1 MQRPPGLATRSPTN
15 LATSNS
21 HGADET
27 QSEASAAIAGAPSAV
42 PRAPSV
48 VRTRDA
54 ARREIARAAH
64 PSRAN
69 TAGAARALANA
80 QDGSG
85 SNMVVTYLAK
95 TAAFD
100 AFNLTRQ
107 IQKGSIPIF
116 PETLSRTSAPLAL
129 IRMLH
134 VPGVYS
140 GGSGDGFEW
149 TQRKSE
155 VEVRVPLPT
164 ADAVTCDIHP
174 RSFSLQCGTLHV
186 GGTLPAPINLD
197 GSIWSIDETSDK
209 ESSELKPSAAA
220 DAEGDAEGDAG
231 GDAPSRRRR
240 TAVITLRKSAPALW
254 DRLFDA
260 DAPMDSAP
268 RLLDGSA
275 HAASEPPTR
284 AQLLT
289 NAKKRVSAELET
301 PSRAKP
307 YTVEGRSDEV
317 ATYPF
322 CKLCHTPFGL
332 FMDDPSLP
340 TCHTPFGLF
349 IDDPSLP
356 ICHTQFVL
364 CIDDPILPICH
375 TQFVLFIDDPILL

>member
-1 MQRPPGLATRSPTN
+1 
-15 LATSNS
+15 
-21 HGADET
+21 
-27 QSEASAAIAGAPSAV
+27 
-42 PRAPSV
+42 
-48 VRTRDA
+48 
-54 ARREIARAAH
+54 
-64 PSRAN
+64 
-69 TAGAARALANA
+69 
-80 QDGSG
+80 
-85 SNMVVTYLAK
+85 MVVTYLAK

-140 GGSGDGFEW
+140 GGSGAGFEW
-149 TQRKSE
+149 TQRKQE

-209 ESSELKPSAAA
+209 ESSELMHSAA
-220 DAEGDAEGDAG
+220 GDAEGDAD
-231 GDAPSRRRR
+231 GDAEGDALSRPKKKSLR

-254 DRLFDA
+254 DRLFDV
-260 DAPMDSAP
+260 DAPMGSAP

-275 HAASEPPTR
+275 QAASEPPSR
-284 AQLLT
+284 AQLLS
-289 NAKKRVSAELET
+289 NAKKRVSGEYPPFSPYVAPRFPHMSEINSLFSLAELET

-307 YTVEGRSDEV
+307 YTLEGRSDEV
-317 ATYPF
+317 ATHPF
-322 CKLCHTPFGL
+322 CPYVTHPFRA
-332 FMDDPSLP
+332 
-340 TCHTPFGLF
+340 
-349 IDDPSLP
+349 IYR
-356 ICHTQFVL
+356 
-364 CIDDPILPICH
+364 
-375 TQFVLFIDDPILL
+375 

>member
-1 MQRPPGLATRSPTN
+1 M
-15 LATSNS
+15 
-21 HGADET
+21 
-27 QSEASAAIAGAPSAV
+27 
-42 PRAPSV
+42 

-69 TAGAARALANA
+69 TAGAVERPGRERKQHGCYLLGKDGRIRCFESHTAN
-80 QDGSG
+80 
-85 SNMVVTYLAK
+85 
-95 TAAFD
+95 
-100 AFNLTRQ
+100 

-149 TQRKSE
+149 TQRKQE

-209 ESSELKPSAAA
+209 ESSELMHSAA
-220 DAEGDAEGDAG
+220 GDAEGDAD
-231 GDAPSRRRR
+231 GDAEGDALSRPKKKSLR

-254 DRLFDA
+254 DRLFDV
-260 DAPMDSAP
+260 DAPMGSAP

-275 HAASEPPTR
+275 QAASEPPSR
-284 AQLLT
+284 AQLLS

-307 YTVEGRSDEV
+307 YTLEGRSDEV
-317 ATYPF
+317 ATHPF
-322 CKLCHTPFGL
+322 CPYVTHPFRA
-332 FMDDPSLP
+332 
-340 TCHTPFGLF
+340 
-349 IDDPSLP
+349 IYR
-356 ICHTQFVL
+356 
-364 CIDDPILPICH
+364 
-375 TQFVLFIDDPILL
+375 